1 MTRLADAPVPL
12 SFPRPTLHFPDRMRF
27 PRSWLLCLAFA
38 LGGAHAADLDEV
50 RRLHATGQ
58 TMPAI
63 DLARRHIEAQPKD
76 AAMRFQLGVMLAET
90 GRGVEAR
97 ELFERLVQDY
107 PELPE
112 PYNNLA
118 ALKASAGDYDG
129 AKAALEQALRADPSL
144 ATAHENLG
152 DVQLMLALRAYA
164 RARELDPASTAA
176 QSKLALLRQL
186 LQSLPRAQP

>member
-1 MTRLADAPVPL
+1 
-12 SFPRPTLHFPDRMRF
+12 MRF
-27 PRSWLLCLAFA
+27 LRSWLLCLAFV
-38 LGGAHAADLDEV
+38 LGGAHAAELDEV

-58 TMPAI
+58 TSPAI
-63 DLARRHIEAQPKD
+63 ALARRHIEAQPKD

-90 GRGVEAR
+90 GHEGEAR

-129 AKAALEQALRADPSL
+129 AKAALDQALRANPSL

-164 RARELDPASTAA
+164 RARELDPASTTVQA
-176 QSKLALLRQL
+176 KLALVRQL
-186 LQSLPRAQP
+186 LQTMPSGKP

>member
-1 MTRLADAPVPL
+1 
-12 SFPRPTLHFPDRMRF
+12 MRF
-27 PRSWLLCLAFA
+27 PRSWLLCLALA

-58 TMPAI
+58 TTPAI
-63 DLARRHIEAQPKD
+63 DLARRHVEAQPKD
-76 AAMRFQLGVMLAET
+76 AAMRFQLGVMLAES
-90 GRGVEAR
+90 GREGEAR

-129 AKAALEQALRADPSL
+129 AKASLDQALRANPAL

-152 DVQLMLALRAYA
+152 DVQVMLALRAYA
-164 RARELDPASTAA
+164 RALQLDPANTTLPA
-176 QSKLALLRQL
+176 KLTLVKQLLRPL
-186 LQSLPRAQP
+186 ARTTP

>member
-1 MTRLADAPVPL
+1 
-12 SFPRPTLHFPDRMRF
+12 MRF
-27 PRSWLLCLAFA
+27 PRSWLLCLALL
-38 LGGAHAADLDEV
+38 LGGAHAAGLEEV

-58 TMPAI
+58 TVPAI

-76 AAMRFQLGVMLAET
+76 AAMRFQLGVMLAESGHT
-90 GRGVEAR
+90 VEAR

-118 ALKASAGDYDG
+118 ALKAAAGDYDG
-129 AKAALEQALRADPSL
+129 AKALLDQALRANPAL

-176 QSKLALLRQL
+176 QAKLALVRQL
-186 LQSLPRAQP
+186 LQTVPGARP